1 MDSVLTPP
9 PSPPT
14 KRTTQMTQSIK
25 ITTET
30 QAPQAPQAE
39 TGKQVDT
46 PPSTS
51 SSRAPTPT
59 NEQLSNESATP
70 TKTSPSNSRST
81 TPTPD
86 DQINSKS
93 TTTMAAIPP
102 STTAD
107 TTLSSK
113 PAQIPT
119 RFKSKPKFSDVT
131 IRAFGTDYTLH
142 KILITKALFFYDL
155 LLGRYESTSSLK
167 NNNSLVVDDQGHS
180 ESLPPFYSELESEI
194 DDYYSYRGSNT
205 VDAKNRKLPTVRYTG
220 DIDTVVTLGPNHY
233 LINEIDENP
242 NISKDSFELMLMR
255 LYHHPDSQEELK
267 IPNQMLITARF
278 FGVRLIVEN
287 VVSKML
293 LGSDVLDPLVI
304 VAFLADVNEVT
315 GFRDFDIHHYTS
327 SDSTKGAAEVDLDLK
342 SVDKFLSSCFL
353 VQSDYA
359 IQSKLVEYCKCF
371 LLKNGWQMKLEHW
384 DQVPISI
391 TVGLIGQNYFFV
403 PTEYDRALF
412 ILHLIER
419 KHKLGQD
426 EEVTLLRDVLHDEL
440 IYSNLTVDQ
449 LAQLQRF
456 KDDSGL
462 SYISNVSI
470 LNGLDT
476 ALLVANQIQAQGVDD
491 AVVDYVPPNEYLPV
505 YNYFTNPQFSKTA
518 RHSKESS
525 VYSLSQLE
533 NPTKQQQHPH
543 ASSSPLPEIQKTSI
557 PPFRIAYEFDRLGHL
572 KNRTGLR
579 SKIIFHCGS
588 YWTLSLVKT
597 CSKLDPHKYKLQI
610 CCVRRSGADEKR
622 HDDGKVNKDDAD
634 TEHKEEEGKL
644 NVNVDGKDD
653 KKVDDVGGAHVHAHK
668 GKELHKVQGWN
679 VDRTVIAGYDAGFVA
694 YDRCVW
700 SDSDANT
707 NTKPPANTKP
717 TPDDPSQKSTTSSK
731 ERYNLTPV
739 CKYKDPRHKVQDFL
753 NVYSIDGTQIRLLSS
768 LCLNHL
774 ENKYQDGLIWLDFLT
789 NKELIELGDGDGSLK
804 LCFVFGVV

>member
-1 MDSVLTPP
+1 MDSILTPP
-9 PSPPT
+9 PSPSN
-14 KRTTQMTQSIK
+14 KRTNQMNQSIK

-30 QAPQAPQAE
+30 QAQA
-39 TGKQVDT
+39 DT

-59 NEQLSNESATP
+59 NEELSNESATP

-86 DQINSKS
+86 IQINSKS
-93 TTTMAAIPP
+93 TAAVLPP
-102 STTAD
+102 SATVD
-107 TTLSSK
+107 STLSTK

-119 RFKSKPKFSDVT
+119 RFKNKPKFSDVT

-155 LLGRYESTSSLK
+155 LIGRDQSIGSLK
-167 NNNSLVVDDQGHS
+167 NSNSLVVDDQGHS
-180 ESLPPFYSELESEI
+180 EALPSAYSELESEI
-194 DDYYSYRGSNT
+194 DYYYSYRGSST
-205 VDAKNRKLPTVRYTG
+205 ADAKSRKSPTVRYTG
-220 DIDTVVTLGPNHY
+220 DVETVVTLGPNHY

-242 NISKDSFELMLMR
+242 NITKDSFELLLMR

-278 FGVRLIVEN
+278 FGLRLIVEN
-287 VVSKML
+287 VVNKML
-293 LGSDVLDPLVI
+293 LGSGVLDPLVI
-304 VAFLADVNEVT
+304 VAFLADVNEIT
-315 GFRDFDIHHYTS
+315 GFRDFDVHHYTS
-327 SDSTKGAAEVDLDLK
+327 SDSSRGATAIELDLK

-391 TVGLIGQNYFFV
+391 MIELIGQNYFFV

-419 KHKLGQD
+419 RLKLGNV

-456 KDDSGL
+456 KDESGL

-476 ALLVANQIQAQGVDD
+476 ALLVANQIQAQGAYD
-491 AVVDYVPPNEYLPV
+491 AVVNYVPPNEYLPE
-505 YNYFTNPQFSKTA
+505 YNYFTNPPLSKTVK
-518 RHSKESS
+518 HPKESR

-533 NPTKQQQHPH
+533 NPNKQQQAHV
-543 ASSSPLPEIQKTSI
+543 SSSPLPEIQKTSI

-572 KNRTGLR
+572 KNKTGLR

-610 CCVRRSGADEKR
+610 CCVRRSGADDEYHGDDEVKK
-622 HDDGKVNKDDAD
+622 DDGDVGKKAV
-634 TEHKEEEGKL
+634 KL
-644 NVNVDGKDD
+644 NVKVDGKDG
-653 KKVDDVGGAHVHAHK
+653 KKIDDNGGDHVHR
-668 GKELHKVQGWN
+668 GKELQKVQGWN
-679 VDRTVIAGYDAGFVA
+679 VDRLVIAGYDAGFVA

-700 SDSDANT
+700 SDSDSDDNINSPST
-707 NTKPPANTKP
+707 NAKST
-717 TPDDPSQKSTTSSK
+717 TPEDPSQTSTTPTPSK

-739 CKYKDPRHKVQDFL
+739 CKYRDPRHNVQDYL
-753 NVYSIDGTQIRLLSS
+753 NVYSIEGTQIRLLSS
-768 LCLNHL
+768 ICLNHL
-774 ENKYQDGLIWLDFLT
+774 ENKYQDGLIWLDLLS
-789 NKELIELGDGDGSLK
+789 NEELIELGDGDGSLK